1 VIDFTVETEIERP
14 VAEVFAYVSDPAK
27 LPSWQRNTVSAAP
40 EGIGPIGLGTRIREV
55 HTAPGGREVPSLVE
69 VAEYEPDRLFALRMI
84 EGPLPL
90 DARIELEPAGSGT
103 RMSFR
108 VHGRPGGLLRI
119 ASPLMKRPLKR
130 QFEAHCAELKRV
142 LEGRS

>member
-1 VIDFTVETEIERP
+1 VIDFTVETEIGRP
-14 VAEVFAYVSDPAK
+14 PGEVFAYVTDPAK
-27 LPSWQRNTVSAAP
+27 LSTWQTNTVSAVV
-40 EGIGPIGLGTRIREV
+40 EGAGPVGLGTRIREV
-55 HTAPGGREVPSLVE
+55 HSAPGGREVPSLVE
-69 VAEYEPDRLFALRMI
+69 VSEYEPDRLFALRMI

-90 DARIELEPAGSGT
+90 DGRISLEPTAAGT
-103 RMSFR
+103 RMSFQ

-142 LEGRS
+142 LEAG